1 MASEEGVFYAILVV
15 ERCTE
20 VKLVVG
26 ASQAPPP
33 LVSETNPARSNENF
47 HLGHLQGLFRC
58 PLQCL
63 FRCLL
68 WALPV
73 AAPTSRLVA

>member
-15 ERCTE
+15 EQCTE

-47 HLGHLQGLFRC
+47 HPGLLWCLFRC
-58 PLQCL
+58 PL
-63 FRCLL
+63 RCLL

-73 AAPTSRLVA
+73 AALTSRLAA